1 MEFGI
6 LGISHCSHISNA
18 GWFKNVHSEQ
28 DHCKLVLFNTEDD
41 EHEYEI
47 LFKTLETFELKGVFG
62 MLELGFVV
70 VVVVLVLFVMGTSAE
85 KKRKNDQKI

>member
-47 LFKTLETFELKGVFG
+47 LFKTLETFELRGVFG
-62 MLELGFVV
+62 MLELGF
-70 VVVVLVLFVMGTSAE
+70 VVVLVLFVMGTSAE